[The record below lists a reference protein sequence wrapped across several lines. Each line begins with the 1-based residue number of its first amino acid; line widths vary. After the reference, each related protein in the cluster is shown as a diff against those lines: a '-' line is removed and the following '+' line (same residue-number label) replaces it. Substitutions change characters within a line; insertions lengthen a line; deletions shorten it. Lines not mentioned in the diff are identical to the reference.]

1 MDFTF
6 SQNDPLLKVGHGFLC
21 NGFDFT
27 DDELLVLSADARTR
41 EYMEHFY
48 SYQSYSNNDPNFYRK
63 STVRIEVTPNDLEG
77 YILQQKRLYESQPRE
92 IRVRYRGS
100 YRAFMRILKRI
111 RFQLA
116 KRYSTLESLSE
127 MEATA
132 ERKLSRRSTNIR

>member
-21 NGFDFT
+21 NCFDFT
-27 DDELLVLSADARTR
+27 DDELLILSADARTR
-41 EYMEHFY
+41 EYMAHFY
-48 SYQSYSNNDPNFYRK
+48 NYQNFSLDGPNFYRK
-63 STVRIEVTPNDLEG
+63 STVRMEAALSNLEG
-77 YILQQKRLYESQPRE
+77 YIFQQKRLYKSQPRE
-92 IRVRYRGS
+92 TRVRYRDS

-116 KRYSTLESLSE
+116 KRCSTMESLSE

-132 ERKLSRRSTNIR
+132 ERELSRRPTNA